1 MRSLSDTVES
11 FTLSPFDDQP
21 ARTVHSSDEFI
32 NMFEDETVDREYE
45 EMAVQETAGEAA
57 AETAGE
63 AVAEEID
70 VEGEARKIFEDA
82 FVQGEKAGHEMGLK
96 KVEPLVRR
104 LNNYIAQLEELKGDL
119 RARTEKMSVEL
130 ALIFAETIIL
140 RSCEEKKEI
149 ITDMVRKAM
158 DICEGKNDV
167 VIRIRPDDA
176 QHISSDGNTFLKIV
190 PDDAIREPGFVIE
203 TSFGDIDG
211 RLSTQLDELRKRIY
225 E

>member
-1 MRSLSDTVES
+1 MSDTIES

-21 ARTVHSSDEFI
+21 GRTVHRDEFI
-32 NMFEDETVDREYE
+32 NMFGDEPVDHGQGDPSIE
-45 EMAVQETAGEAA
+45 EAA
-57 AETAGE
+57 DGPVEQP
-63 AVAEEID
+63 AEETID
-70 VEGEARKIFEDA
+70 IEAEARKIFEDA

-96 KVEPLVRR
+96 KVEPLIRR
-104 LNNYIAQLEELKGDL
+104 LNNYMAEFEELKGEL
-119 RARTEKMSVEL
+119 RQRTEKMAVEL
-130 ALIFAETIIL
+130 ALMFAETIIL

-149 ITDMVRKAM
+149 LVEMVRKAM

-167 VIRIRPDDA
+167 IIRIRPDDA
-176 QHISSDGNTFLKIV
+176 QCIANDGNTFVRIV

-211 RLSTQLDELRKRIY
+211 RLSTQLDELRKRIC

>member
-1 MRSLSDTVES
+1 MSDTVES
-11 FTLSPFDDQP
+11 FTLGPFDDKP
-21 ARTVHSSDEFI
+21 ARTVREDDFI
-32 NMFEDETVDREYE
+32 NMFGQETPDREYE
-45 EMAVQETAGEAA
+45 DLAVEVAPEEAP
-57 AETAGE
+57 EE
-63 AVAEEID
+63 AID
-70 VEGEARKIFEDA
+70 VEAEARKIFEDA

-96 KVEPLVRR
+96 KVEPLIRR
-104 LNNYIAQLEELKGDL
+104 LNNYIMELEGLKGDL

-149 ITDMVRKAM
+149 VTEMIRKAM

-167 VIRIRPDDA
+167 VIRVRPDDA
-176 QHISSDGNTFLKIV
+176 QHISNDGNTFLKIV

-211 RLSTQLDELRKRIY
+211 RLATQLDELRKRIY

>member
-1 MRSLSDTVES
+1 MSDAVES
-11 FTLSPFDDQP
+11 FTLGPFDDKP
-21 ARTVHSSDEFI
+21 ARTVHGDDFI
-32 NMFEDETVDREYE
+32 NMFDQETPDREYE
-45 EMAVQETAGEAA
+45 DLAVQEAPEEAA
-57 AETAGE
+57 EE
-63 AVAEEID
+63 AID
-70 VEGEARKIFEDA
+70 VEAEARKIFEDA
-82 FVQGEKAGHEMGLK
+82 FAQGEKAGHEMGLK
-96 KVEPLVRR
+96 KVEPLIRR
-104 LNNYIAQLEELKGDL
+104 LNNYITELEGLKGDL
-119 RARTEKMSVEL
+119 RVRTEKMSVEL

-149 ITDMVRKAM
+149 IVDMVRKAM

-211 RLSTQLDELRKRIY
+211 RLTTQLDELKKRIY

>member
-1 MRSLSDTVES
+1 MRNLSDTVES
-11 FTLSPFDDQP
+11 FTLGPFDDKP
-21 ARTVHSSDEFI
+21 ARTVRGDDFI
-32 NMFEDETVDREYE
+32 NMFGQETPDREYE
-45 EMAVQETAGEAA
+45 DLAVEVAPEEAP
-57 AETAGE
+57 EE
-63 AVAEEID
+63 AID
-70 VEGEARKIFEDA
+70 VEAEARKIFEDA

-96 KVEPLVRR
+96 KVEPLIRR
-104 LNNYIAQLEELKGDL
+104 LNNYIMELEGLKGDL

-149 ITDMVRKAM
+149 IAEMVRKAM

-167 VIRIRPDDA
+167 VIRVRPDDA

-211 RLSTQLDELRKRIY
+211 RLATQIDELRKRIY